1 MSYEAALPT
10 TNVRGRQ
17 RKLTPERIQQIK
29 DFVQSGVSS
38 EDIAAAVGVTVG
50 TLKVSCSRLG
60 ISLRRPRTANGNARL
75 PSRMVPSRNMD
86 RSCAAKFTVLVR
98 YHGQE
103 RASELPLT
111 SSMIARL
118 SLEANSRGLTISE
131 LIGELVAAL
140 AKEGLVQRA
149 LEEHQ

>member
-1 MSYEAALPT
+1 MSYEAVLPST
-10 TNVRGRQ
+10 YTRGRR

-29 DFVQSGVSS
+29 NFVQSGISC

-60 ISLRRPRTANGNARL
+60 ISLRRPRTANGNRRL

-86 RSCAAKFTVLVR
+86 TSCAAKFTVLVR

-103 RASELPLT
+103 RGSELPLT

-118 SLEANSRGLTISE
+118 ALEANSRGLTISE
-131 LIGELVAAL
+131 LVGELVAAV
-140 AKEGLVQRA
+140 AKGGSVQH
-149 LEEHQ
+149 LLGQ